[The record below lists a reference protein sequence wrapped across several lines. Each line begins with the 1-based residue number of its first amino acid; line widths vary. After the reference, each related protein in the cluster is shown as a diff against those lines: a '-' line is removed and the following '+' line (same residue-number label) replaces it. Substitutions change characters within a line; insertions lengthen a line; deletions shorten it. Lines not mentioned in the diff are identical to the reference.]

1 MNRQTIIDPE
11 ALYSGAWYYASFQ
24 PFFWNNSFGKG
35 VSLSL
40 CNVMKAK
47 DDEKITSRPSAED
60 DFKDLL
66 GAAPAG
72 DAGGDL
78 LGDLGGGA
86 EADPLADL

>member
-1 MNRQTIIDPE
+1 
-11 ALYSGAWYYASFQ
+11 
-24 PFFWNNSFGKG
+24 
-35 VSLSL
+35 
-40 CNVMKAK
+40 MKAK